1 MSDPSVSFEF
11 FLEFFPEATLPMT
24 VSEDTVRAISAT
36 MPPLNALLIETFL
49 LPIEEAMVNEEFT
62 EFVAC
67 FQLPPRKKDGHVSL
81 VYWRADLLQYHYVL
95 VTLNKQTAALI
106 DRRVIAGTS
115 YDGVEITQS
124 SAAIT
129 DDQTIYIVSGQA
141 APVLGS
147 TDYRAAASTAQ
158 RYQITEQGKI
168 MEI

>member
-1 MSDPSVSFEF
+1 MADLPVSFDF
-11 FLEFFPEATLPMT
+11 FLEFFPKATLPMT

-36 MPPLNALLIETFL
+36 MPPLNSLLIQTFL

-67 FQLPPRKKDGHVSL
+67 FQLPPRRKDSHVSL
-81 VYWRADLLQYHYVL
+81 VYWRADLMQYHYVL
-95 VTLNKQTAALI
+95 VTLNKKTAALI

-129 DDQTIYIVSGQA
+129 EDQTVYIVSGQA

-147 TDYRAAASTAQ
+147 DYRAAASTAQ